1 MNPDHRDFSEEEAR
15 TEVRRAQTRRE
26 MDPPTEVTEVEEID
40 AELDDRPTD
49 RPASSAPEERWQ
61 QIMAEF
67 VDDPRGSVKAAHELV
82 GQSVQQLVDRLNDK
96 RASLEQQWSRG
107 DDVNTEK
114 LRVCLQQYRAFFN
127 RLLSGDSLE

>member
-1 MNPDHRDFSEEEAR
+1 MNPDRRDFSEEEAR
-15 TEVRRAQTRRE
+15 TEVRRAQARRDL
-26 MDPPTEVTEVEEID
+26 DPPTEVTEVEEID

-61 QIMAEF
+61 QILAEF

-107 DDVNTEK
+107 DDVNTET
-114 LRVCLQQYRAFFN
+114 LRVCLQEYRAFFN
-127 RLLSGDSLE
+127 RLLSE

>member
-1 MNPDHRDFSEEEAR
+1 
-15 TEVRRAQTRRE
+15 
-26 MDPPTEVTEVEEID
+26 VTEVEEID

-61 QIMAEF
+61 QILAEF

-107 DDVNTEK
+107 DDVNTET
-114 LRVCLQQYRAFFN
+114 LRVCLQEYRAFFN
-127 RLLSGDSLE
+127 RLLSE